1 MTVVPESL
9 AAALGNRKL
18 PDAFAERARLL
29 VAGRLAIE
37 PARAAATVALLRD
50 TSDGVEVYALRR
62 QSTMAFAAGQYVFPG
77 GSVDPRDTDAGLG
90 WVGPGPAFWAAAF
103 AAPEPAARALVCA
116 AVRETFEESG
126 VLLAGPDADS
136 VVADTSGDDWEADRR
151 ALIERD
157 LAFAEFLNRRGLAVR
172 ADLLRP
178 WAHWITPAIEP
189 RRFDTRFFV
198 AAMPAG
204 QRTREFGEE
213 ADRVEWVRPLTAI
226 GRCADGKMQMMPPT
240 LVTMAELGEFDS
252 VAAALAAHRVV
263 TPIEPRVVL
272 DGAHATMVLPGDPAW
287 DRGIVM
293 PRQVGDDPAPNLL

>member
-1 MTVVPESL
+1 MSLVPDSL
-9 AAALGNRKL
+9 VGFITSRRL
-18 PDAFAERARLL
+18 PDGLAERVRQLESGEAEP
-29 VAGRLAIE
+29 V
-37 PARAAATVALLRD
+37 PARDAATVMLLRER
-50 TSDGVEVYALRR
+50 DGATQVYTLRR
-62 QSTMAFAAGQYVFPG
+62 QRTMNFGAGMYVFPG
-77 GSVDPRDTDAGLG
+77 GSVDPRDAAATIG
-90 WVGPGPAFWAAAF
+90 WVGPEPAEWAAAF
-103 AAPEPAARALVCA
+103 SVSEDLARSLVCA

-157 LAFAEFLNRRGLAVR
+157 LAFGEFLNRRGLAVR

-213 ADRVEWVRPLTAI
+213 ADRVEWVRPRTAI
-226 GRCADGKMQMMPPT
+226 GRCADGTMQMMPPT

-293 PRQVGDDPAPNLL
+293 PSQIDDDAAANPL